1 MAFRRRTRMIS
12 FRVSENEFEKLK
24 TESESVGV
32 GSVSDYARLN
42 LCGAEHTV
50 PPGQLEAR
58 IHQLDGKVQD
68 LSSHLNRLVS
78 LVERTHDAVV
88 NSHPRNNGSQPVLSD
103 LSPRG
108 WTAGD

>member
-42 LCGAEHTV
+42 LCRGANPG
-50 PPGQLEAR
+50 PPGELEAR
-58 IHQLDGKVQD
+58 IHQLDGKVQN
-68 LSSHLNRLVS
+68 LSSHLERLVS

-88 NSHPRNNGSQPVLSD
+88 RNPPSNEWEHGEICPSK
-103 LSPRG
+103 
-108 WTAGD
+108 

>member
-1 MAFRRRTRMIS
+1 MIS
-12 FRVSENEFEKLK
+12 FRVSEYEFDKLK

-42 LCGAEHTV
+42 LCGGASPA
-50 PPGQLEAR
+50 PPGELEAR

-88 NSHPRNNGSQPVLSD
+88 NRSTPVNGDQPVLSN
-103 LSPRG
+103 
-108 WTAGD
+108 AGD